1 MFTFNLTDPM
11 PWERNEQPDF
21 SSESHDFYIEEYF
34 TRKVRTHKDGSANQK
49 TEDWFVA
56 LAREKETGTRTWVVS
71 NGTEIIRDARGI
83 DGIAVLT
90 DIYRFMNSRRL

>member
-11 PWERNEQPDF
+11 PWERNQPPDF

-34 TRKVRTHKDGSANQK
+34 TRKVRTHKDRSANQK

-56 LAREKETGTRTWVVS
+56 LAREKVTGTRTWVVS
-71 NGTEIIRDARGI
+71 DGAEIIRDASGI
-83 DGIAVLT
+83 DGIAVIT
-90 DIYRFMNSRRL
+90 DMCRFVNRR

>member
-11 PWERNEQPDF
+11 PWERNQPPDF

-34 TRKVRTHKDGSANQK
+34 TKKVRTHKDGTANRK
-49 TEDWFVA
+49 TKDWYVA
-56 LAREKETGTRTWVVS
+56 LARERATGTRTWVVS

-83 DGIAVLT
+83 DGIAVLI
-90 DIYRFMNSRRL
+90 DMYRYVNRRRT